1 LDEGVKE
8 AAVQNFNLPRQAPV
22 VPSGEV
28 LLHLVESGSEL
39 MSPFSSPTI
48 RVVTMRGTSSS
59 GGSSGDGGG
68 GGFLGLIRE
77 ARGILM
83 MSEGGRR
90 G

>member
-1 LDEGVKE
+1 
-8 AAVQNFNLPRQAPV
+8 
-22 VPSGEV
+22 
-28 LLHLVESGSEL
+28 